1 MIPRDDVTSITCIG
15 NHVVSSAIWNKWAG
29 INFFQRPTKLRE
41 PVGLVQFVVFEQIN
55 ECLFISKLH
64 EKNHV
69 ITY

>member
-1 MIPRDDVTSITCIG
+1 MIPQDDVISIICIG
-15 NHVVSSAIWNKWAG
+15 KHMVSSATWNKRARV
-29 INFFQRPTKLRE
+29 NFFQRPTKLRE

-69 ITY
+69 ITH

>member
-1 MIPRDDVTSITCIG
+1 MSTSKLLFI
-15 NHVVSSAIWNKWAG
+15 
-29 INFFQRPTKLRE
+29 QRPTKLHE
-41 PVGLVQFVVFEQIN
+41 PVGLVQFVVFEKIN